1 MELVKLNRRVRQKLC
16 TSALTGKQYVHELI
30 QGPATNMYN
39 MMRID
44 PDSFRSLVAH
54 FRDTGLL
61 KDSMHIDVEE
71 KLPIFMH
78 IIAHKMSNRAANSR
92 FRHSTATTSK
102 IFHEVLDA
110 MMIFQKD
117 MIFKNA
123 DMGGGDNNE
132 DVDEELPPN
141 AILFGADEREASI
154 VLRDMIAAELAL
166 AHNAQ
171 NNTHRD
177 CGFWCWLDEYMI
189 CPCGVGPCKLIT
201 ASISKRRFYY
211 CPQSKSKHEKGC
223 GFFNW
228 FDDVKDDDVSSS
240 TCATPSTSTT
250 FEELENKLKMDLL
263 VSKTKTEMLES
274 FLTEIGKLNLKD

>member
-30 QGPATNMYN
+30 QSPATNMYN

-71 KLPIFMH
+71 KLAIFMH
-78 IIAHKMSNRAANSR
+78 IIAHKMPNRAANSR
-92 FRHSTATTSK
+92 FQHSAATTSK

-117 MIFKNA
+117 MIN
-123 DMGGGDNNE
+123 M
-132 DVDEELPPN
+132 P
-141 AILFGADEREASI
+141 
-154 VLRDMIAAELAL
+154 RDY
-166 AHNAQ
+166 
-171 NNTHRD
+171 
-177 CGFWCWLDEYMI
+177 GFWCWLDEYMI

-201 ASISKRRFYY
+201 ASISKRRFYC

-228 FDDVKDDDVSSS
+228 FDDVKDDDASSS
-240 TCATPSTSTT
+240 TYATPSTSTT
-250 FEELENKLKMDLL
+250 FGEQAQNEP
-263 VSKTKTEMLES
+263 SC
-274 FLTEIGKLNLKD
+274 FKDQD